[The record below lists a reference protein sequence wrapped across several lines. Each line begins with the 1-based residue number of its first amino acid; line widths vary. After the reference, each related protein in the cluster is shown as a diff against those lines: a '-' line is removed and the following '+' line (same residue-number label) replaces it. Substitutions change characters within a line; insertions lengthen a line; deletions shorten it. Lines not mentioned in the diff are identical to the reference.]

1 MNRICTISFILL
13 GLASLM
19 GCSGPVSVHGDVPT
33 QTPMSQVANT
43 DTLVPTFLPTEV
55 DTLTPTPTIPETP
68 TLASTAASQSTE
80 TPVPFLTPQP
90 YPIPD
95 WTPYADVP
103 FTVVFW
109 RDGYLWLSE
118 VGGQGERLI
127 ATVGWFGLVSPDG
140 QFVLYQTWDKQNE
153 TMTVMMADI
162 RGQHTRALGSV
173 SLPDQILAREDGS
186 TMLTW
191 WDDTH
196 VAYYTCVYFDQPK
209 DIAGPFRQLKDIVVV
224 DIETGKST
232 TEAVSTFRYP
242 SPSGRYVLSG
252 HNLRGVEQEYL
263 PYRLYDRE
271 TGEEWAVTDE
281 SIPARFLGWS
291 PDSRLMLFSLLLVE
305 KREAEPL
312 LVVDVETRTRR
323 VITPE
328 DKVAGGAVWSPD
340 AQTIAYYQCNSPRDA
355 CVNPELWLTSPDGA
369 NRRRISKEEFILP
382 GYEPISWTPD
392 GSRLVIELWDVTPS
406 IWSVRVDGTDL
417 RPIAEG
423 QNPQVLPAP

>member
-1 MNRICTISFILL
+1 MNRRMIFVVLEVIVSLWLL
-13 GLASLM
+13 S
-19 GCSGPVSVHGDVPT
+19 GCDGSGALHSTPST
-33 QTPMSQVANT
+33 QTPGPLA
-43 DTLVPTFLPTEV
+43 
-55 DTLTPTPTIPETP
+55 ETGTSP
-68 TLASTAASQSTE
+68 LSPPQSTE
-80 TPVPFLTPQP
+80 SATSMPSLTATSPP
-90 YPIPD
+90 TETSTPIPTPESHPTPE
-95 WTPYADVP
+95 WTPYVDAP

-118 VGGQGERLI
+118 VGGQEERLI
-127 ATVGWFGLVSPDG
+127 ATVGWFGHVSPDG

-153 TMTVMMADI
+153 TMTVMMTDI
-162 RGQHTRALGSV
+162 HDQHPRALGSV
-173 SLPDQILAREDGS
+173 SLPEEILSRDDGS

-196 VAYYTCVYFDQPK
+196 VAYYTCVNFDRAK
-209 DIAGPFRQLKDIVVV
+209 DDPGPFRQLKDMVVV
-224 DIETGKST
+224 NIETGEST

-242 SPSGRYVLSG
+242 SPNGRYVLLG

-271 TGEEWAVTDE
+271 AGEEWAVTDE

-291 PDSRLMLFSLLLVE
+291 PDGRLMLFSLLLVE

-312 LVVDVETRTRR
+312 LVVDVETHAQRM
-323 VITPE
+323 ITPE
-328 DKVAGGAVWSPD
+328 DKVAGGAVWAPD
-340 AQTIAYYQCNSPRDA
+340 GQTIAYYQCGSPRDA
-355 CVNPELWLTSPDGA
+355 CVDPELWLTSPDGA
-369 NRRRISKEEFILP
+369 NRRRSLKEKFILP

-392 GSRLVIELWDVTPS
+392 GSRLVIELWDVMPS

-423 QNPQVLPAP
+423 RNPQVLPAP